1 MNKMIRIEFKK
12 IFFRRNL
19 IDTTKQSR
27 DETRWSKSVA
37 ESNSLD
43 EERKKRGISLL
54 EKITAS
60 GANGQSSGV

>member
-54 EKITAS
+54 EK
-60 GANGQSSGV
+60 